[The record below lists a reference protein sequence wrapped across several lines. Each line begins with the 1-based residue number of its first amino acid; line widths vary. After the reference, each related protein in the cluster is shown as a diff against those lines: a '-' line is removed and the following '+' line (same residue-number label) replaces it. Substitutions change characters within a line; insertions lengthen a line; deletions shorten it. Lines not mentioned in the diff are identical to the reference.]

1 MNRKEEYQK
10 LTTTKHWDLIII
22 GGGATGLGIALD
34 GALRGY
40 KTLLC
45 EAKDFAQGTSSRS
58 TKLLHGGVRYLA
70 QCDFSLVYEALRER
84 DRLIQNAPHLC
95 KEQTFIIPNENLFQA
110 CFYTFGLKI
119 YDYMAGALGI
129 GKTSYLKGSV
139 ARDRLKGIRQDKIQS
154 GVCYYDGQFDDA
166 RLALALAQSAVSEG
180 ACVMNYAR
188 IESLLKD
195 NEKLK
200 GVRICLEDTK
210 EHIEVYGKCVVNATG
225 VFTDTIHTMDDE
237 DSQTITPS
245 QGIHLVFNQS
255 FMPSKD
261 ALMIPKTS
269 DRRVLFAIPWQNKLV
284 VGTTDTP
291 ISKPSYE
298 PRALEEEIAFIL
310 KTFGEYVETKPRR
323 EDILSVFVG
332 LRPLVANHN
341 AKATKS
347 ISRSHKIYLSPSGL
361 VNING
366 GKWTT
371 YRQMA
376 EDCFDVIFQHK
387 ILPKTPCETKDYKI
401 YGYMQKVDRED
412 RLCMYG
418 TKASEIYALEQD
430 SVLGQPIHKDYAF
443 TYAQVLWAL
452 EQEMALDLSDILAR
466 RLRLLFLDAHAARE
480 SAENVGKFM
489 AKHLG
494 WSDEI
499 LTQQVNA
506 FMELSK
512 QYILS

>member
-1 MNRKEEYQK
+1 MPYMRTNYRARFEAEFSSIDTIIAWVESHIVVRESISKPHHQVQGVEWGLKRDLAADSRVDSQADSKASRIKILRKGNRKEEYQK

-200 GVRICLEDTK
+200 GVRICLGHNLYEWAAP
-210 EHIEVYGKCVVNATG
+210 IQNLA
-225 VFTDTIHTMDDE
+225 
-237 DSQTITPS
+237 
-245 QGIHLVFNQS
+245 QGH
-255 FMPSKD
+255 
-261 ALMIPKTS
+261 
-269 DRRVLFAIPWQNKLV
+269 
-284 VGTTDTP
+284 
-291 ISKPSYE
+291 
-298 PRALEEEIAFIL
+298 
-310 KTFGEYVETKPRR
+310 
-323 EDILSVFVG
+323 
-332 LRPLVANHN
+332 
-341 AKATKS
+341 KS
-347 ISRSHKIYLSPSGL
+347 H
-361 VNING
+361 
-366 GKWTT
+366 
-371 YRQMA
+371 
-376 EDCFDVIFQHK
+376 
-387 ILPKTPCETKDYKI
+387 
-401 YGYMQKVDRED
+401 
-412 RLCMYG
+412 
-418 TKASEIYALEQD
+418 
-430 SVLGQPIHKDYAF
+430 
-443 TYAQVLWAL
+443 
-452 EQEMALDLSDILAR
+452 
-466 RLRLLFLDAHAARE
+466 
-480 SAENVGKFM
+480 
-489 AKHLG
+489 
-494 WSDEI
+494 
-499 LTQQVNA
+499 
-506 FMELSK
+506 
-512 QYILS
+512 